1 MSPASIL
8 IIDPHAAMRDG
19 VVQFFS
25 ASPSEWTICGAEPD
39 AVRGI
44 AIAVRDQPHLAIVEY
59 EGHGMDGIELA
70 ARLKEISATI
80 EVLLYTGVSSPYALH
95 RIFHS
100 RIAGCVLKTEA
111 LCELGRGLETIR
123 GHHRFRS
130 REITGRCEGMENGRA
145 LLGTLTRC
153 EMETLR
159 LTCAGKSV
167 KEIASHRGVSGK
179 TVDTQ
184 RSH

>member
-1 MSPASIL
+1 LQDTKTDLRQVGI
-8 IIDPHAAMRDG
+8 
-19 VVQFFS
+19 
-25 ASPSEWTICGAEPD
+25 AEPD
-39 AVRGI
+39 AVRCI
-44 AIAVRDQPHLAIVEY
+44 AIVEY

-70 ARLKEISATI
+70 AKLKEISATI
-80 EVLLYTGVSSPYALH
+80 EVLLYTGVSSPYALQ

-100 RIAGCVLKTEA
+100 KIAGCVLKTEA
-111 LCELGRGLETIR
+111 LCELGQGVETIR

-130 REITGRCEGMENGRA
+130 RAITGRCEEMENGRA
-145 LLGTLTRC
+145 LLGTLTCC

-159 LTCAGKSV
+159 LTCAGMSV

-184 RSH
+184 RSHIFAKLHVQSALEAVAFAYRNGLIEP